1 MSRSEEINENDKLPS
16 DKSTTSSTESKE
28 VQIVEASVRKNKK
41 KSRAFSDRETLLLI
55 AEWYKYPQLYDK
67 QASEYHDR
75 DKRTLAKENIA
86 LYLNEALG
94 FQEKDSQRIT
104 GKD

>member
-1 MSRSEEINENDKLPS
+1 MSISVEINENDKLPS

-28 VQIVEASVRKNKK
+28 VQIVEASVRKNK

-75 DKRTLAKENIA
+75 DKRILAKENIA

-94 FQEKDSQRIT
+94 FQEKDSKRIT

>member
-1 MSRSEEINENDKLPS
+1 MSISGEINENVKLPS
-16 DKSTTSSTESKE
+16 DSSTESKE
-28 VQIVEASVRKNKK
+28 VQIVEASVRKNK

-94 FQEKDSQRIT
+94 FQEKDSKRIT

>member
-1 MSRSEEINENDKLPS
+1 MYE
-16 DKSTTSSTESKE
+16 
-28 VQIVEASVRKNKK
+28 K
-41 KSRAFSDRETLLLI
+41 KSRAFSDREILLLI

-75 DKRTLAKENIA
+75 NKRILAKENIA

-104 GKD
+104 GKDLTFFIRFSLCISGLKRFCFKLKV

>member
-1 MSRSEEINENDKLPS
+1 MSISGEINENVKLLS

-41 KSRAFSDRETLLLI
+41 IRAFSDRETLLLI

-67 QASEYHDR
+67 QASKYHDR

-94 FQEKDSQRIT
+94 FQEKDSKRIT
-104 GKD
+104 VKD